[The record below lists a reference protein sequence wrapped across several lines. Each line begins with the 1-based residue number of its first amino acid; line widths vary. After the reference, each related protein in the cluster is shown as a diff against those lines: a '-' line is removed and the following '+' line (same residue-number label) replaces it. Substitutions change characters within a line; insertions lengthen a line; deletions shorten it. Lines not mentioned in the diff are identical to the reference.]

1 MSNDTI
7 LVLGGTGKTGRRIA
21 PRLRARGHDVRTAA
35 RHGADVA
42 FDWNDP
48 ATYDAALAGVGAL
61 YLVPPG
67 QQVDF
72 VDEVTALLDR
82 AEAAGVRHV
91 TLLTAREVDTL
102 PPEVPMRAAELHLAG
117 RAGLT
122 HAILRPGWFM
132 QDFDEAFF
140 LPAGGR
146 LAVPSGDGAEAFVH
160 ADDIADVAVATLV
173 APAEHD
179 RAGYTLTGPEALT
192 LADVADRIAK
202 AAGRPVT
209 HDNLPRDA
217 WVEGL
222 VGGGLPADYA
232 ELLGM
237 LTARLEAGVGS
248 GTTDD
253 IERVT
258 GHPAR
263 SFDDYASSPTALAT
277 WADVI

>member
-21 PRLRARGHDVRTAA
+21 PRLRSRGHDVRTAA

-67 QQVDF
+67 QQLDF
-72 VDEVTALLDR
+72 VAELDALLDR

-91 TLLTAREVDTL
+91 TLLTARHVDTL
-102 PPEVPMRAAELHLAG
+102 PAEAPMRATELHLAA

-132 QDFDEAFF
+132 QDFDEAFL
-140 LPAGGR
+140 LPTGGR
-146 LAVPSGDGAEAFVH
+146 LAVPTGDGAEAFVH

-179 RAGYTLTGPEALT
+179 GAGYTLTGPEALT

-202 AAGRPVT
+202 ATGRPVT
-209 HDNLPRDA
+209 HDDLPRA
-217 WVEGL
+217 GWVEGL
-222 VGGGLPADYA
+222 VGAGLPADYA
-232 ELLGM
+232 EVLGM
-237 LTARLEAGVGS
+237 LTAQLEEGVGS
-248 GTTDD
+248 ATTDD
-253 IERVT
+253 VERVT

-263 SFDDYASSPTALAT
+263 SFDDYASSPTVLAT